1 MPVFA
6 AFLRTG
12 HRLCLADSDLCG
24 IKNCKN
30 HRPHKSFI
38 MSHLFNSEIAMSTSL
53 TITEFNTR
61 VAQLIERQIPLL
73 WVKGE
78 ISNLTR
84 AASGHWYFS
93 LKDDKAQVRAV
104 MFRQKNTLL
113 SFAPREGDAVEAQ
126 VLAGLYAPRGDFQLT
141 VETMKRAGLGNLYER
156 FLKLKDELQ
165 QQGLFDDKKPL
176 PSFVRTIGLITSP
189 QAAALRDVM
198 HTLQRRAP
206 HIEVFLYPTLVQG
219 TNAATQIAQAIR
231 QANQNKK
238 LDALLIVR
246 GGGSI
251 EDLWSFNEAEVAQA
265 IHASALPT
273 ISGVGHETDT
283 TIADFV
289 ADVRAATPTAA
300 AELISTPSID
310 ERHNQLNQI
319 LAQLKRHLT
328 QHTRTAEQQLDNAT
342 LRLLTPAQR
351 LHHNR
356 QKLTQ
361 QLKQMQLAMTR
372 HTERS
377 HFEHSQLNTRWQ
389 RAHPDL
395 NHHAQMLQRSAHTL
409 ANAQKRNRT
418 QKQTQLNQ
426 RITHLKQLNPE
437 HILARGFAYVRTQ
450 NGRIVYNADSLQAG
464 DGIRIQFADGQV
476 VSTVNHIEPKSA
488 AK

>member
-1 MPVFA
+1 MP
-6 AFLRTG
+6 
-12 HRLCLADSDLCG
+12 
-24 IKNCKN
+24 
-30 HRPHKSFI
+30 
-38 MSHLFNSEIAMSTSL
+38 TSL
-53 TITEFNTR
+53 TITEFNNR

-104 MFRQKNTLL
+104 MFRQKNALL
-113 SFAPREGDAVEAQ
+113 GFAPREGDAVEAQ

-165 QQGLFDDKKPL
+165 QQGLFDGKKPL
-176 PSFVRTIGLITSP
+176 PPFVRSIGIVTSP

-219 TNAATQIAQAIR
+219 VNATAQIAQAIR
-231 QANQNKK
+231 QANQNKR

-251 EDLWSFNEAEVAQA
+251 EDLWSFNEAQVARA

-273 ISGVGHETDT
+273 ISGIGHETDT

-300 AELISTPSID
+300 AELISTPSMD
-310 ERHNQLNQI
+310 EWHKQLDQR
-319 LAQLKRHLT
+319 LTQLKRHLT
-328 QHTRTAEQQLDNAT
+328 QRTQTAEQQLDNAA

-351 LHHNR
+351 LQNNR
-356 QKLTQ
+356 QKLAQ
-361 QLKQMQLAMTR
+361 QLKQMQLAIAR
-372 HTERS
+372 STEHRALEHRQTS
-377 HFEHSQLNTRWQ
+377 HRWQ
-389 RAHPDL
+389 RAQPDL
-395 NHHAQMLQRSAHTL
+395 NAFAQALQRSTQALTRTHKRAT
-409 ANAQKRNRT
+409 AQQQQNLK
-418 QKQTQLNQ
+418 Q
-426 RITHLKQLNPE
+426 RIDQLKQLNPD
-437 HILARGFAYVRTQ
+437 HVLARGFVYVRAQ
-450 NGRIVYNADSLQAG
+450 NDSIVYNAKSLQAG

-476 VSTVNHIEPKSA
+476 ISTVNHIETK
-488 AK
+488 